1 MISYIALLRGINV
14 GGQKKVPMA
23 ELRVAL
29 SALAFKNIHTYIQSG
44 NVVFESSEKDTSILE
59 VKIFSSIKKQFGFEV
74 PVLVKTNL
82 EMKAIFR
89 ACPFSEKKKVSS
101 YFTLLNSA
109 PEKELID
116 SLNTVAFDDEEIV
129 ATRNVVYFFSEK
141 GYGKAKCN
149 TNFIERKLKV
159 TATTRNYKTMIKLLE
174 LSETKL

>member
-14 GGQKKVPMA
+14 SGQKKVPMA
-23 ELRVAL
+23 ELRAVLRAC
-29 SALAFKNIHTYIQSG
+29 AFKNVQTYIQSG

-59 VKIFSSIKKQFGFEV
+59 LKIFSSIKKQFGFEV

-89 ACPFSEKKKVSS
+89 ACPFLEKRKVSS
-101 YFTLLNSA
+101 YFTLLNTA

-129 ATRNVVYFFSEK
+129 ATRNVVYFFQKMDTVRQS
-141 GYGKAKCN
+141 
-149 TNFIERKLKV
+149 V
-159 TATTRNYKTMIKLLE
+159 TLIL
-174 LSETKL
+174 